1 MFSNMQPEGI
11 EDAIAIDD
19 AIDEQERIVQEISLD
34 FLDIEEQYQMMS
46 KVLQNAQTQLKIL
59 KEKRGF

>member
-11 EDAIAIDD
+11 EDAITNDD